1 MTEPT
6 SKTINCERRSYHSGQ
21 AGIVRQGDAHDCQ
34 GKVLRRSVGRPS
46 RLALAGFGLDFEPAA
61 DHVAIIDFFDQAGAI
76 WIHQQF
82 AEASLEIRYAVLT
95 VDK

>member
-6 SKTINCERRSYHSGQ
+6 SKTINCERRSY
-21 AGIVRQGDAHDCQ
+21 
-34 GKVLRRSVGRPS
+34 L
-46 RLALAGFGLDFEPAA
+46 GLDFEPAA
-61 DHVAIIDFFDQAGAI
+61 DHVAIINFFDQAGAI